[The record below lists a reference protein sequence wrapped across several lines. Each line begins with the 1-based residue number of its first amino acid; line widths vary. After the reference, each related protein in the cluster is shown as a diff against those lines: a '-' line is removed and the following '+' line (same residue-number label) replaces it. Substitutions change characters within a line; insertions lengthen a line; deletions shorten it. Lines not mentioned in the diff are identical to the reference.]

1 MMEFMADCIKFKVDS
16 VEQTASLGQ
25 RLGALLQRGDCVC
38 LTGDL
43 GTGKTA
49 FTGGIAKSLGIDD
62 YITSPTFTIVN
73 EYEGRLPLYHFDVY
87 RIGDVSEMHETGYD
101 EYISGDGITVIEWAE
116 LISEILPDER
126 IEVIIEK
133 DRLDKPDNR
142 IITIKFTGDRYKEH
156 ERRFLNEGVGN

>member
-1 MMEFMADCIKFKVDS
+1 MIEFMADCIRFKVDC
-16 VEQTASLGQ
+16 VEETIALGQ
-25 RLGALLQRGDCVC
+25 KLGALLQKGDCVC

-49 FTGGIAKSLGIDD
+49 FTGGIAKSLEIDD

-87 RIGDVSEMHETGYD
+87 RISDASEMLETGYD
-101 EYISGDGITVIEWAE
+101 EYISGDGIKVIEWAE

-126 IEVIIEK
+126 IDVIIEK
-133 DRLDKPDNR
+133 DNLNKPDSR
-142 IITIKFTGDRYKEH
+142 TITMKFHGERYKEY
-156 ERRFLNEGVGN
+156 ERRFTHEGVGN

>member
-1 MMEFMADCIKFKVDS
+1 MRELMDDGIRFKVES
-16 VEQTASLGQ
+16 VEQTVALGQ
-25 RLGALLQRGDCVC
+25 KLGAYLQKGDCVC
-38 LTGDL
+38 LSGDL

-116 LISEILPDER
+116 RIMEILPDER
-126 IEVIIEK
+126 IEVTIEK
-133 DRLDKPDNR
+133 DNLDKPDCR
-142 IITIKFTGDRYKEH
+142 TITMRFIGERYKGL
-156 ERRFLNEGVGN
+156 ERRFSDEGFGN